1 MLISIFKKAKLIF
14 RISIFFIVPYK
25 GTKYKNE
32 KNNTNRNKYNDL
44 VVKKLAE
51 KHKISTSYVRKSL
64 KGDRTGIFPDLIKKE
79 YKELN
84 KLINDALDNF

>member
-1 MLISIFKKAKLIF
+1 MS
-14 RISIFFIVPYK
+14 PTK
-25 GTKYKNE
+25 GQNIKMN

-64 KGDRTGIFPDLIKKE
+64 KGDRTGIFPDLIIKE

-84 KLINDALDNF
+84 KIIDDTLNNF

>member
-1 MLISIFKKAKLIF
+1 MSLIKRQTLKM
-14 RISIFFIVPYK
+14 
-25 GTKYKNE
+25 N

-64 KGDRTGIFPDLIKKE
+64 KGDRIGIFPDLIIKE
-79 YKELN
+79 YKEMD
-84 KLINDALDNF
+84 KLINDTLNNL